1 MEAHLAHN
9 QENVGSSPISA
20 TRSEM
25 KRPCENSIY
34 GGKCENLII
43 IRQRGLSR
51 SP

>member
-25 KRPCENSIY
+25 KRPCESTILD
-34 GGKCENLII
+34 GRCQNLII
-43 IRQRGLSR
+43 IRHVGLSR